1 MCVMS
6 ISMYYC
12 FFALSNFIPKHQS
25 LYNFQLISRK
35 NAKNHPKS
43 KLIIDQKSDKS
54 SQYNSSWK
62 KLILEGGGQGV
73 SLNLV
78 GEGRT
83 ENIWYNIDFAL
94 LLKLPFFI
102 LKTGTNFSIENQMI
116 FTSIF
121 FLSKIITSFSIENQV
136 FVSIIFF
143 WKPIQNFI
151 SNLQYILNLLFC
163 FENQYKF
170 FYWKSKDFCQH
181 QILGTEIQ

>member
-121 FLSKIITSFSIENQV
+121 FLSKIITSFSIEN
-136 FVSIIFF
+136 
-143 WKPIQNFI
+143 
-151 SNLQYILNLLFC
+151 
-163 FENQYKF
+163 
-170 FYWKSKDFCQH
+170 
-181 QILGTEIQ
+181 